1 MVSVPKGSTFISTFP
16 KFKVCMKKL
25 FPFLFFCF
33 FTTLVVAQSNSGKL
47 KYVENEAVKNLPYQ
61 PTDVNITFYIFQKVN
76 SNMRLEEFT
85 KPIYR
90 IIANGLSGV

>member
-47 KYVENEAVKNLPYQ
+47 KYVEN
-61 PTDVNITFYIFQKVN
+61 
-76 SNMRLEEFT
+76 
-85 KPIYR
+85 
-90 IIANGLSGV
+90 ANGSMNNNISIDISGLPPGIYTLQTKIENNETGVLTFLKEQFIKI